1 MFQLIKIEYGRDN
14 VPEPMSLPVA
24 ASKTI
29 TVGMA
34 LVIDSTTHTLTPAS
48 GDCSVTHIAL
58 ENKTTKAGDYLL
70 CYAVYPQ
77 MIFEVPL
84 SAYSASTQVLGAQ
97 LQIATTGNAITATA
111 ASGTTLVSSSG
122 TAVTTKFGAKIIN
135 TLGAKAVGDRV
146 LVKLA

>member
-14 VPEPMSLPVA
+14 VPEPMSLPVSA
-24 ASKTI
+24 GKTI

-34 LVIDSTTHTLTPAS
+34 LTIDSTTHTLTPAV
-48 GDCSVTHIAL
+48 GDMSVSYIAL
-58 ENKTTKAGDYLL
+58 ENKTTVAGDYLL

-84 SAYSASTQVLGAQ
+84 SAYSATTQVLGAQ
-97 LQIATTGNAITATA
+97 LQIAATGDAITATA
-111 ASGTTLVSSSG
+111 VS
-122 TAVTTKFGAKIIN
+122 TKYGAKIIN
-135 TLGAKAVGDRV
+135 TLGAKAAGDHV

>member
-14 VPEPMSLPVA
+14 VPEPMSLPVSA
-24 ASKTI
+24 GKTI

-34 LVIDSTTHTLTPAS
+34 LTIDSTTHTLTPAV
-48 GDCSVTHIAL
+48 GDMSVSYIAL
-58 ENKTTKAGDYLL
+58 ENKTTKAGDNLL

-84 SAYSASTQVLGAQ
+84 SAYSATTQVLGAQ
-97 LQIATTGNAITATA
+97 LQIATTGDSITATA
-111 ASGTTLVSSSG
+111 TT
-122 TAVTTKFGAKIIN
+122 TNYGAKIIN
-135 TLGAKAVGDRV
+135 TLGAKTAGDHV